1 MSLLGLILF
10 LIVAAICAGIGS
22 AIVPGRI
29 PGGFLTAMV
38 VGVIGAWVG
47 SLLMG
52 NFGPA
57 VAGVALLPCI
67 LGSALLI
74 FVLAMVS
81 GRRATT

>member
-1 MSLLGLILF
+1 MNLLGLILF

-38 VGVIGAWVG
+38 IGVIGAWLG

-52 NFGPA
+52 SFGPA
-57 VAGVALLPCI
+57 IAGVALLPCI
-67 LGSALLI
+67 LGSALLV
-74 FVLAMVS
+74 FLLAVIS
-81 GRRATT
+81 GRRAA